1 MISSQPWLLLG
12 RSLLSDPWWIRLN
25 PWVWVNLWKKVSS
38 MVGVFHCWKK
48 SGIQKWPGFLCFWV
62 SKIDH
67 VWWRW
72 TFNIFQPQNFKAD
85 TWSAQEIQK
94 KYNGWRETCHFCRLK
109 RGCHSAALEAE
120 SYASAVSTS
129 KSTEVDSH
137 MVFPLFYTFKN
148 TYIYTVYISYVIGT
162 DIYIYTYISYVDNQ
176 HPSC

>member
-1 MISSQPWLLLG
+1 MVPVVISSQPWLLLG

-94 KYNGWRETCHFCRLK
+94 SITGGGRPATFVAWSVAAIPQPLRLSPM
-109 RGCHSAALEAE
+109 HL
-120 SYASAVSTS
+120 
-129 KSTEVDSH
+129 
-137 MVFPLFYTFKN
+137 LFQHPKVPKWTRTWFFHYSILSRIHIFIQ
-148 TYIYTVYISYVIGT
+148 YIYISYVIGT
-162 DIYIYTYISYVDNQ
+162 DIYIYIYLI
-176 HPSC
+176 CR